1 MSDRKEASTDPK
13 QGARTNISI
22 TSAEL
27 DAARRMH
34 AQITSARVPS
44 SAVSMKR
51 GQRAPAV
58 GSRLVRGTV
67 SGNPIFATPNTNAR
81 SSAMN
86 RADMPPR
93 TVVTATTSTSITSTA
108 AGTTTTATTTISE
121 TRKGPSKHICNNPRN
136 PPCAK
141 CGRAIIP
148 APKAT
153 LPLEDNPSISI
164 GEWTISSRK
173 KPILNSQELEDW
185 ENNKLRGLPALPEMI
200 FGNNYVQI
208 KNTDKEWGI
217 EFNALDALKLV
228 DLADPGIRVSY
239 AQKWI
244 DSKRRQQQRQQQQQQ
259 QQQQAGQQEFLGTE
273 DISDSL
279 KIVKNYDWTY
289 STLYD
294 GTLIGLNKDKYP
306 FKHDDNEKLPID
318 KLSKPDPI
326 LYYDDLVLFED
337 ELADNGISVLNVKI
351 RVMHERLLLLSRFFL
366 RVDEVML
373 RVYDTRVYVEF
384 EENKVLREFKEYE
397 GKYEDIM
404 KKHRISHSHD
414 PKAAL
419 RDSNWVVEH
428 LPMRRR
434 KCEVIH
440 FGISE

>member
-1 MSDRKEASTDPK
+1 MSDRKEASRDPK
-13 QGARTNISI
+13 QGAHTNISI
-22 TSAEL
+22 TAAEL

-34 AQITSARVPS
+34 AQTMRARVPGS
-44 SAVSMKR
+44 TVPMNR
-51 GQRAPAV
+51 GQPASAV
-58 GSRLVRGTV
+58 GSRFVRNTV
-67 SGNPIFATPNTNAR
+67 PSNPIFATPSTNAR

-93 TVVTATTSTSITSTA
+93 TVVTTTTTTATSTTNTS
-108 AGTTTTATTTISE
+108 AGTTTMATTTISE
-121 TRKGPSKHICNNPRN
+121 IRRGVPKHICNNPRN

-141 CGRAIIP
+141 CGRTIIP

-217 EFNALDALKLV
+217 EFNALDALKQVILE
-228 DLADPGIRVSY
+228 DPGIRVSY

-244 DSKRRQQQRQQQQQQ
+244 DSKRRQQQRQQ

-294 GTLIGLNKDKYP
+294 GTIIGSNKGKYP
-306 FKHDDNEKLPID
+306 FEPDDDESLPID
-318 KLSKPDPI
+318 KLSRPDPI

-351 RVMHERLLLLSRFFL
+351 RVMQERLLLLSRFFL

-404 KKHRISHSHD
+404 KKHHISHSHD

-428 LPMRRR
+428 LPMKRR

-440 FGISE
+440 FGISK